1 MNILTLVLFGLIA
14 GSIANLLDPEP
25 SRGGVLGSIVLGI
38 IGALVGGFLA
48 NVLLGLTISGFN
60 LTSFLIAVG
69 GSLLLLFIGR
79 LFQSRDI

>member
-1 MNILTLVLFGLIA
+1 MNILTWVLFGLIA

-25 SRGGVLGSIVLGI
+25 SRGGVLGSIVLGVL
-38 IGALVGGFLA
+38 GALVGGFLA